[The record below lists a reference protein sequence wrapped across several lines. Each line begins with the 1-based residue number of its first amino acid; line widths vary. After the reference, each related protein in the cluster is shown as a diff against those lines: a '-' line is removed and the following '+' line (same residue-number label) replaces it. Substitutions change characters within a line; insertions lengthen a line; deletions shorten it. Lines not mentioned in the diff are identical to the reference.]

1 MLGFVVGSF
10 ILKPNFSI
18 RHSLLCK
25 ATACQDLKPWTGH
38 SYNSPSNSDCCN
50 SFGVVD
56 GPGVGSCIGI
66 SSSSI
71 LVKLSTEIGKT
82 GEVSFLF
89 FFCHFN
95 FDNRWF
101 LCYNFLSLATCKKI

>member
-1 MLGFVVGSF
+1 M
-10 ILKPNFSI
+10 
-18 RHSLLCK
+18 
-25 ATACQDLKPWTGH
+25 
-38 SYNSPSNSDCCN
+38 
-50 SFGVVD
+50 D

-101 LCYNFLSLATCKKI
+101 LCYNFLSPAICKKSKEALFKTMFDHVKCGKHLCLQKTLSLFKFFMKH